1 MRLVLTLSLCFS
13 ASFLHAQQ
21 YPMGTE
27 IGNLKGDISY
37 LASDALEGRRT
48 GTKGE
53 EMARQYLEKRY
64 AQIGVPAWK
73 GSYGHPFSFD
83 KGRRMGPK
91 TRLTLAG
98 IKYASGS
105 PMFPM
110 PWSGNGEV
118 KTFTVLPLFEKA
130 EDAGNPH
137 FDWNESAYARAKDA
151 QKAGAAG
158 VVFWAPPTTS
168 DKVQF
173 RAKSEDE
180 TLTIPVAVV
189 FATEAPTPRAGEML
203 KVELTKEVGT
213 AYNVAAYLDAGAP
226 YTIVIGAHYDHLGH
240 GQDGNSLQANAAKL
254 GEVHNGADDNASGTA
269 GLLLLAQRLK
279 SAGRRN
285 HNYLFVNFS
294 GEELGLLGSK
304 AFAKAFN
311 LDSTNT
317 AAMIN
322 MDMIGRFSDSSRALT
337 VGGWGTSPVW
347 ASVLPLKATSPFG
360 TPGSTTPTLRSA
372 VPNTNFKIALDSAG
386 IGPSDHTSFYTH
398 GIPVLFFFTG
408 VHTDYHKPT
417 DDADKINYKGEWEVL
432 NLIDSVVTRL
442 DAQPKPR
449 FTATRQNAAGGVR
462 FKVTLGIMPDY
473 AFNDGGVRVEDVS
486 DDRPASRAGVKAGDV
501 LLELG
506 PYKIGGMQSYM
517 EALSKLK
524 SGDKVPLKLRRGTEE
539 KTVDVT
545 L

>member
-1 MRLVLTLSLCFS
+1 
-13 ASFLHAQQ
+13 
-21 YPMGTE
+21 MGTE
-27 IGNLKGDISY
+27 IGTLKKDISY

-48 GTKGE
+48 GTPGE

-64 AQIGVPAWK
+64 AQIGIPAWK
-73 GSYGHPFSFD
+73 ENYGLPFSFD

-98 IKYASGS
+98 IKYTSGS

-118 KTFTVLPLFEKA
+118 KDFTILPLFEKA

-137 FDWNESAYARAKDA
+137 FDWNESAYNRARDA

-168 DKVQF
+168 DGVQF
-173 RAKSEDE
+173 RPKAEEE
-180 TLTIPVAVV
+180 TIDIPVAVV
-189 FATEAPTPRAGEML
+189 FTAEAPKPLPGEML
-203 KVELTKEVGT
+203 KVELTKEEGT
-213 AYNVAAYLDAGAP
+213 AYNVAAYLDAGAR

-240 GQDGNSLQANAAKL
+240 GEDGNSLQANAARL

-269 GLLLLAQRLK
+269 GLLLLAQRLRA
-279 SAGRRN
+279 AGQ
-285 HNYLFVNFS
+285 HKYNYLFVHFS

-322 MDMIGRFSDSSRALT
+322 MDMIGRLSDSSRALT
-337 VGGWGTSPVW
+337 IGGWGTSPLW
-347 ASVLPLKATSPFG
+347 ASILPLKAQSSTAG
-360 TPGSTTPTLRSA
+360 TANTTLLSA
-372 VPNTNFKIALDSAG
+372 LPNTNFKIALDSAG

-417 DDADKINYKGEWEVL
+417 DDAGKINYKGEWEVL

-449 FTATRQNAAGGVR
+449 FTTTRQNLAGKVR

-473 AFNDGGVRVEDVS
+473 AFNDGGVRVEGVS
-486 DDRPASRAGVKAGDV
+486 DDRPAAKAGVQAGDV

-506 PYKIGGMQSYM
+506 PYKIGGMQTYM

-524 SGDKVPLKLRRGTEE
+524 SGDTVPLKLRRAGKEQV
-539 KTVDVT
+539 VDVT